1 MKSTQDEQLAAAIA
15 KAWLQLP
22 QETRAKGWAEWL
34 EANGDGADEG
44 ERRRAEQGAHVRRE
58 RVHVLLEESRRVV
71 PAVRGGGGHK
81 HLQGGA

>member
-1 MKSTQDEQLAAAIA
+1 MQPPSASSFGFLPEASDGGHAQYSMKSTQDEQLAAAIA

-44 ERRRAEQGAHVRRE
+44 SLYTSHSFG
-58 RVHVLLEESRRVV
+58 
-71 PAVRGGGGHK
+71 K
-81 HLQGGA
+81 YY